1 MRYLLDVN
9 ALVALGCL
17 GHVFHSRMM
26 AWAEKQ
32 SLCTC
37 SISEIGF
44 VRVLSQISQADVSVD
59 TCRELLSTMKKE
71 RRMGM
76 IPDAQSAVD
85 LPAWVQKPKQITDG
99 HLLELARS
107 NRAALATLD
116 EGIPGAYLIPRP

>member
-1 MRYLLDVN
+1 VKYLLDVN

-17 GHVFHSRMM
+17 GHAFHSRMI
-26 AWAEKQ
+26 AWAEGR

-37 SISEIGF
+37 SISEIAF

-71 RRMGM
+71 RRMRQ

-85 LPAWVQKPKQITDG
+85 LPAWVHQPKQITDG

-107 NRAALATLD
+107 TRAKLATLD
-116 EGIPGAYLIPRP
+116 EGIPGAYIIPHP

>member
-1 MRYLLDVN
+1 M
-9 ALVALGCL
+9 
-17 GHVFHSRMM
+17 
-26 AWAEKQ
+26 
-32 SLCTC
+32 
-37 SISEIGF
+37 
-44 VRVLSQISQADVSVD
+44 D

-71 RRMGM
+71 RRLRM